1 MTTIGILVFVA
12 VVIGLF
18 SYYTNAGFGDRR
30 PKTPPAPKKADGA
43 ADRVSAQASGDDAAP
58 PPSK

>member
-1 MTTIGILVFVA
+1 MTTIGILIFVA

-18 SYYTNAGFGDRR
+18 SYFTNAGFGDRR
-30 PKTPPAPKKADGA
+30 PKERPPGDKPK
-43 ADRVSAQASGDDAAP
+43 RAQASGEDAAP

>member
-30 PKTPPAPKKADGA
+30 PKNPPNPKKPD
-43 ADRVSAQASGDDAAP
+43 QAPDQLSGDDVAP

>member
-30 PKTPPAPKKADGA
+30 PKQKLPPEGA
-43 ADRVSAQASGDDAAP
+43 RRGPIDHASGDEP

>member
-30 PKTPPAPKKADGA
+30 PKTPPAPKKTDQAP
-43 ADRVSAQASGDDAAP
+43 QASGDDAAP

>member
-30 PKTPPAPKKADGA
+30 PKPPR
-43 ADRVSAQASGDDAAP
+43 DRDQASGDDP

>member
-30 PKTPPAPKKADGA
+30 PKEPPPE
-43 ADRVSAQASGDDAAP
+43 RRQASGDEP